1 MVDNADSPTLREIVD
16 RERAFY
22 DRLHSK
28 RKTQLPRF
36 EGVLTIPG
44 VETLDGKTILICSC
58 GTSDEQVRAARAG
71 AEVFTFDIS
80 SAAVEKAKE
89 IADFNEIRINAEVM
103 DFHRLNYPDNFFDV
117 AFGQSILH
125 HVDCELA
132 GRELHRC
139 LKPGAVAVFWENS
152 DRNPLIRWFRRKAF
166 GVPGGRAKQ
175 QFLFFKRIGTP
186 DEYPLTDEEI
196 AALGK
201 IFKGQVRVFHEYF
214 SFFRLL
220 YHFVWQ
226 NKTFARV
233 MFAFDDLIVRVFPF
247 LMKYSFSQT
256 VWLQKPAE

>member
-1 MVDNADSPTLREIVD
+1 MADSGASPTQREIVE

-22 DRLHSK
+22 DRVHAK
-28 RKTQLPRF
+28 RKPQIAKI
-36 EGVLTIPG
+36 EGILRIPG
-44 VETLDGKTILICSC
+44 VESLHGKSILICSC
-58 GTSDEQVRAARAG
+58 GTSDEQVRAAKAG
-71 AEVFTFDIS
+71 AEVYTFDIS

-89 IADFNEIRINAEVM
+89 VADFNGFRIHAEVM

-117 AFGQSILH
+117 AYGQSILH
-125 HVDCELA
+125 HVDCALA
-132 GRELHRC
+132 GRELYRC
-139 LKPGAVAVFWENS
+139 LKPGAIAVFWENS

-166 GVPGGRAKQ
+166 GVPGSKAKQ

-196 AALGK
+196 ASLGR
-201 IFKGQVRVFHEYF
+201 IFQGQVRVLHVYF

-226 NKTFARV
+226 NRFFARI
-233 MFAFDDLIVRVFPF
+233 MSALDDLIVRVFPF
-247 LMKYSFSQT
+247 LMRYSFSQI